1 MRPASCMIWAIIIAA
16 VALSCGG
23 TKQTATEVAP
33 PELVL
38 PDARTCPGALPG
50 ENIQV
55 TTAIGES
62 NSPVITWTS
71 DAFAIAWWDL
81 RGRYP
86 EVRTV
91 RIDRE
96 GVNRSPSKRIPN
108 KGAARNQSLA
118 WDGQDVHLVFSDEGS
133 VMSARLGSENEQPV
147 LLAESGKMPVAGAWG
162 AAVWEDGG
170 RLYFRSDS
178 MKKQDSK
185 IEEVPEPVVIATGGI
200 ENPQMAFNGEFFAV
214 VWSASAKGGREIM
227 MQRVS
232 PNGRKLGAPVRV
244 SATAGTSRKPV
255 ISWAGSTFAISWTN
269 AAPTEQNPRDR
280 FRVFFAIVPNVGNAP
295 TMTRQLKFQGSA
307 DQVAL
312 AATGKEFGLAWVG
325 SKKPVGS
332 AVFLQRIGLDGKV
345 LGDTTEVTDGV
356 PLTCG
361 RPSLAWDG
369 NGYGVTWHDDRA
381 KTGAEVFFSYV
392 ECGEELPE
400 PVTPAPEPE
409 PAAAPA
415 DAGPGEAASSAGEP
429 PALKEAFG
437 EDKAEPEKKD
447 KAKKDKAKK
456 DKAKKDKPAQKNP
469 KKEKAKK

>member
-1 MRPASCMIWAIIIAA
+1 MRRASCMIWAIIIGAA
-16 VALSCGG
+16 ALGCGG
-23 TKQTATEVAP
+23 TKQPATQVAP

-62 NSPVITWTS
+62 NSPVISWTK

-81 RGRYP
+81 RGRFP

-91 RIDRE
+91 RVDRE
-96 GVNRSPSKRIPN
+96 GVNRSPAKRIPN
-108 KGAARNQSLA
+108 KGSARDQSLA
-118 WDGQDVHLVFSDEGS
+118 WDGQEVHLVFSDDGR
-133 VMSARLGSENEQPV
+133 VMSARLGLENEQPV
-147 LLAESGKMPVAGAWG
+147 VLAESGKMPAAGAWG
-162 AAVWEDGG
+162 AAIWENGG
-170 RLYFRSDS
+170 RLYFRCDS
-178 MKKQDSK
+178 MKQDDAN
-185 IEEVPEPVVIATGGI
+185 EEAPDPVVIATGGI

-214 VWSASAKGGREIM
+214 VWSASAKGGREIR

-232 PNGRKLGAPVRV
+232 PDGRKLGGPVRV

-255 ISWAGSTFAISWTN
+255 IAWAGSTFAVSWTN
-269 AAPTEQNPRDR
+269 AAPADQNPRDR
-280 FRVFFAIVPNVGNAP
+280 FRVFFAIVPDVGDAP

-369 NGYGVTWHDDRA
+369 SGYGVTWHDDRA

-400 PVTPAPEPE
+400 PAAPAPEPT
-409 PAAAPA
+409 AAPA
-415 DAGPGEAASSAGEP
+415 DAGPGEKASPAGEP
-429 PALKEAFG
+429 PALKEAFS
-437 EDKAEPEKKD
+437 EKKAEPEKKD
-447 KAKKDKAKK
+447 KAKKKAPKKDKPEKNSEKK
-456 DKAKKDKPAQKNP
+456 DKAKKAKPAE
-469 KKEKAKK
+469 KK